1 MVTSGLSFLSNLQ
14 LQTNFSGWFIPVCIL
29 VGLGYAFLLYQ
40 KKAPWSKAI
49 NRFLFSV
56 RAVLI
61 AFICF
66 FLLEPVLNQLRFFEE
81 KPLIVFA
88 IDDSASLPAAYDS
101 LDFLSIKNRLR
112 ALADE
117 MVSSDWE
124 VKIKS
129 QEQYLASPNAINFTA
144 QRTNLHELLTGI
156 AKDFEKQN
164 HVATVLV
171 SDGIHNLGTSPD
183 FLNLPYPVISIPIG
197 DTIPAR
203 DLSIKNVQ
211 YNKIVYEG
219 KQFPIKV
226 DVLNNGYIGEQVQV
240 DIVKNKEVVT
250 SKSMTVLG
258 DQQINSFEFLIEANE
273 IGIDN
278 YEVVLKSKAGEST
291 QANNQSS
298 VFVEVVDSEQ
308 KILFVAAAPHPD
320 IKALRE
326 VIETKQ
332 GVEVSIYIPQ
342 FEQPLPEGPFDLLI
356 LHQLP
361 KEEPLNSDLTWLIK
375 NTNTFFITGATNLS
389 EMNEANPVL
398 NYNSNGLS
406 DAVSPNL
413 NPGFDLFSIEAALAN
428 RSQNYPP
435 ILAPY
440 GNFSFKNQAAI
451 LLYQR
456 VGRVSTERP
465 LLTVFNGND
474 RKSAVFSG
482 ANLWKW
488 KLQESGQFGTSAYF
502 DTVFGKL
509 IQFLSTKE
517 DKRKLRVNP
526 TQEMFLT
533 TEKVEFNTEVYNEI
547 FEKVYDYPIDLQL
560 TQNGESTEEY
570 NYVNSQSNP
579 FYINNLTPG
588 IYTYEAATDISGNR
602 ETVSGSFRV
611 DELALEEIDMTAN
624 HQLLRNISRR
634 SGGQLADLEDPS
646 AVISAINHLNPRTV
660 TRSSE
665 AVKPIIENPIWLFLM
680 IALLSLEWFTRKYN
694 GSY

>member
-14 LQTNFSGWFIPVCIL
+14 LQTNFSAWFIPVCIL
-29 VGLGYAFLLYQ
+29 VGLVYAFLLYQ

-66 FLLEPVLNQLRFFEE
+66 FLLEPVLNQLQFFEE

-88 IDDSASLPAAYDS
+88 IDDSTSLPAAYDS

-240 DIVKNKEVVT
+240 DIVKNKEVVR

-258 DQQINSFEFLIEANE
+258 DQQINSFEFLIEASE

-326 VIETKQ
+326 VIETKE

-361 KEEPLNSDLTWLIK
+361 KEEPLNSDLTLLIK

-389 EMNEANPVL
+389 KINEANPVL

-413 NPGFDLFSIEAALAN
+413 NQGFDLFSIEAALAN

-570 NYVNSQSNP
+570 NYINSQSNP

-588 IYTYEAATDISGNR
+588 IYTYEASTDISGNR

>member
-66 FLLEPVLNQLRFFEE
+66 FLLEPVLNQLQFFEE

-406 DAVSPNL
+406 DAVSPNF

>member
-66 FLLEPVLNQLRFFEE
+66 FLLEPVLNQLQFFEE

-308 KILFVAAAPHPD
+308 KILIVAAAPHPD

-326 VIETKQ
+326 VIETKE

-406 DAVSPNL
+406 DAVSPNF

>member
-66 FLLEPVLNQLRFFEE
+66 FLLEPVLNQLQFFEE

-326 VIETKQ
+326 VIETKE

-406 DAVSPNL
+406 DAVSPNF